1 MFPSAVAA
9 TPTPTVHDTQARPD
23 ADHEGSGS
31 TGSTE
36 YWTCSE
42 CRSTSSGSY
51 HTCPEC
57 QQLRDLFTHDDTRP
71 PSEADLPLD
80 EILRRSRSRTKSG
93 SKGKDD
99 PAKAGAKHRSRSRS
113 RSRSIPRVLDDEE
126 TKVTT
131 AKRGA
136 PRDHPDAIERA
147 TRSRSRSRSK
157 SLTREIVASFKEFR
171 DKVTRG
177 RSRSKSRERKKI
189 EEDEAA
195 TAKVGSTE
203 DNRLEGMANGDIRI
217 PVQVQP
223 QISHPP
229 GKPEKAWKE
238 VSSETVRTRVI
249 LHGGDTQ
256 GDRTLTLEQITSVRK
271 PEDIQDSQTLRNAFR
286 PTEADMETP
295 PSPLLPPPPEE
306 SELQAKLVPTEAAPE
321 NSSPSDHPYTS
332 SSPEKSGTSPE
343 KESDGDTGTASLK
356 DPRSVTD
363 ESSQQPLGLPPVFP
377 HTKEGEDEIIRK
389 MRK

>member
-286 PTEADMETP
+286 WKSP
-295 PSPLLPPPPEE
+295 PS
-306 SELQAKLVPTEAAPE
+306 AA
-321 NSSPSDHPYTS
+321 DS
-332 SSPEKSGTSPE
+332 SSPRTSTWAQPKAAVTDICDRAFTSPE
-343 KESDGDTGTASLK
+343 SSQLAHTPVSLLPVHSPVSTAS
-356 DPRSVTD
+356 RHAT
-363 ESSQQPLGLPPVFP
+363 PLVQTSPFGLPSSTSTSAVAVFP
-377 HTKEGEDEIIRK
+377 QEANED
-389 MRK
+389 